1 MCKSEMCD
9 SNGRRDRIGEMDFY
23 YRVRNSAKQGDNAE
37 CLGVRIS
44 N

>member
-9 SNGRRDRIGEMDFY
+9 NHGRKDRIGEMNFY
-23 YRVRNSAKQGDNAE
+23 YRVRNSAEQGKKAE
-37 CLGVRIS
+37 LLGVRIA